1 MKVPTTWVT
10 AAALNVTGTLM
21 IMSLPESETEV
32 PATLTVH
39 ALLLSGAV
47 LGATGTPSSGPS
59 HPVPGLSIRRMPFE
73 MRLYSIRQ
81 EPCARNETTLGV
93 GRNRI

>member
-21 IMSLPESETEV
+21 IMSVPESETEV

-47 LGATGTPSSGPS
+47 FGATGTPSTRAKPSRSGIVDQA
-59 HPVPGLSIRRMPFE
+59 HAVRDAVVFDQAGALRE
-73 MRLYSIRQ
+73 
-81 EPCARNETTLGV
+81 E
-93 GRNRI
+93 